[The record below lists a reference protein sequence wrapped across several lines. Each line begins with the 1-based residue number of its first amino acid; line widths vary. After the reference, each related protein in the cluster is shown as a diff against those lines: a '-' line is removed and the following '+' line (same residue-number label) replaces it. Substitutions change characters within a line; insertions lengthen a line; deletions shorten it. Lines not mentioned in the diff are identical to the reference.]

1 MKCRVDPLESG
12 HQNFPTTASQ
22 WHNHKNT
29 QYFTHLPQP
38 AMMQA
43 YIRQGCHQGPHKE
56 GKWSQSKKKKV
67 IKTNCFVTHLLCPQ
81 SCKSSNQLLT
91 WRERVWQP
99 EQWMQSRRVAPPG
112 HQRGNSFVKSI
123 QQHLLLGHKLRSRG
137 WIRGMC
143 IKSALLSWFPHF
155 FLVYTKVFVIYTHL
169 ITVGH

>member
-29 QYFTHLPQP
+29 HYFTHLPQP

-56 GKWSQSKKKKV
+56 GKWSQSKKKSYKN
-67 IKTNCFVTHLLCPQ
+67 KLLCNSPSVSPKLQ
-81 SCKSSNQLLT
+81 IFKSAPHMKGKSVAARAMNAEQESGT
-91 WRERVWQP
+91 SRTPERKFLC
-99 EQWMQSRRVAPPG
+99 E
-112 HQRGNSFVKSI
+112 KI